1 MSKNVL
7 CAIDL
12 EHTNIS
18 KKILKEARVLMG
30 DDGGTINVVT
40 VIPDYGM
47 TIVGSYFEEG
57 VMDKAIASAKDSL
70 HEFVSENYAG
80 SAKIRHIVARGTAYE
95 EVLATAKKVDAEL
108 IVIGASKPDFKDY
121 LLGPNASRVAR
132 HATVSVY
139 IVRE

>member
-1 MSKNVL
+1 MTQDIL

-12 EHTNIS
+12 EHVSIS
-18 KKILKEARVLMG
+18 KKILKKAEILVG
-30 DDGGTINVVT
+30 DNGGIVNVVT

-57 VMDKAIASAKDSL
+57 VMEKALASAKDSL
-70 HEFVSENYAG
+70 RQFVSDNYSG
-80 SAKIRHIVARGTAYE
+80 SAKIRHIVARGNAYE
-95 EVLATAKKVDAEL
+95 EVLDTAKKVGVDL

-132 HATVSVY
+132 HANVSVY